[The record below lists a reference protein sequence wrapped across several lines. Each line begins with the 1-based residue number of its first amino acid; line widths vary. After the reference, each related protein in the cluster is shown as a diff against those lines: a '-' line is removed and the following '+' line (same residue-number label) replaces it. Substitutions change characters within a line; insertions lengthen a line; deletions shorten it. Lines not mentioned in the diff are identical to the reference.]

1 MLSDSALR
9 WRCRRGKKELDVL
22 LGRFLERCLPQLNA
36 TERSAL
42 ERLTALEDDDLLDQI
57 LGRAAPPDAD
67 TAAVLARLQG
77 GA

>member
-1 MLSDSALR
+1 MLSDSTVR

-22 LGRFLERCLPQLNA
+22 LGRFIDRHLAALDAPQRA
-36 TERSAL
+36 AL
-42 ERLTALEDDDLLDQI
+42 ERLLALEDDDLLDLA

-67 TAAVLARLQG
+67 TAAVLALMTP

>member
-22 LGRFLERCLPQLNA
+22 LGQFIERHLGSLDAAQRA
-36 TERSAL
+36 AL
-42 ERLTALEDDDLLDQI
+42 ERLLALEDDDLLDQV
-57 LGRAAPPDAD
+57 LGRAAPLDAD
-67 TAAVLARLQG
+67 TAGVLALMSS